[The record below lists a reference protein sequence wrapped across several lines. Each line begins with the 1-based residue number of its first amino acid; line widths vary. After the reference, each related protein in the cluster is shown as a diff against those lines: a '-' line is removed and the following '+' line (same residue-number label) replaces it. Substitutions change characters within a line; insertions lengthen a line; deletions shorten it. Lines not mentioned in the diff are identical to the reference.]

1 VCCLDSSHYQ
11 YQYTRQCTFPSSNRN
26 SLVMSSEPTTSCF
39 LDILPTRDL
48 SASSESSNLQP
59 LLEEAVKKYEEQV
72 GISLIGDQ
80 LAIQLRTCDDV
91 ESIAKLLEERVQAF
105 REFLGQDRHPK
116 IKNSIRR
123 VVHVLHTVFTGPTN
137 SLSGGAVQVGHGIA
151 SVVCLNPLIIS
162 VFVVPNS
169 SIIVI
174 STCNVTIFCDWYPPR
189 RRHLPQLIRPCYF
202 DI

>member
-1 VCCLDSSHYQ
+1 
-11 YQYTRQCTFPSSNRN
+11 
-26 SLVMSSEPTTSCF
+26 
-39 LDILPTRDL
+39 
-48 SASSESSNLQP
+48 
-59 LLEEAVKKYEEQV
+59 LEEAVKKYEEQV
-72 GISLIGDQ
+72 GTSLIEDQ

-151 SVVCLNPLIIS
+151 SVVRLNPLKVSIFLVS
-162 VFVVPNS
+162 NA

-174 STCNVTIFCDWYPPR
+174 PTCKVTIFCDWYPPR